1 MVKDTLEEDTVVVE
15 NVIEVT
21 KKRSQ
26 RQLLAIPD
34 YDAVQNAENSFENFA
49 VDSKKEVKKDQVNAA
64 SAFETSTTMA
74 VANVKRKILGEVD
87 NNVDVKRKLSSDK
100 TLLTGQRNLI
110 LASVLDSLK
119 KEQELARLDRLD

>member
-1 MVKDTLEEDTVVVE
+1 MVVE
-15 NVIEVT
+15 DVTKETTVVT

-34 YDAVQNAENSFENFA
+34 YDAIENPENFA
-49 VDSKKEVKKDQVNAA
+49 VDTRKVVKRDQENA
-64 SAFETSTTMA
+64 SSFETSTTMA

-87 NNVDVKRKLSSDK
+87 NNVDEKRKLSSEK

>member
-1 MVKDTLEEDTVVVE
+1 MVEDTIEEDTVVVE
-15 NVIEVT
+15 NVIEETTVVT

-34 YDAVQNAENSFENFA
+34 YDAVKNTENSFENFA
-49 VDSKKEVKKDQVNAA
+49 VDTKKEVKKEDQENAA

-87 NNVDVKRKLSSDK
+87 NNVDVKRKLSSEK

-110 LASVLDSLK
+110 LASVI
-119 KEQELARLDRLD
+119 

>member
-1 MVKDTLEEDTVVVE
+1 
-15 NVIEVT
+15 
-21 KKRSQ
+21 
-26 RQLLAIPD
+26 
-34 YDAVQNAENSFENFA
+34 
-49 VDSKKEVKKDQVNAA
+49 
-64 SAFETSTTMA
+64 MA

>member
-1 MVKDTLEEDTVVVE
+1 MVDED
-15 NVIEVT
+15 VIEETTVVT

-34 YDAVQNAENSFENFA
+34 YDAFENADNFENFA
-49 VDSKKEVKKDQVNAA
+49 VDTKKEVKKEDQENAA
-64 SAFETSTTMA
+64 SALKTEKFEPSTTMA

-87 NNVDVKRKLSSDK
+87 DNVDVKRKLSSEK

-119 KEQELARLDRLD
+119 KEQELARLDRLN